1 MKKTIL
7 ILSGIFLFLII
18 SAIALPY
25 LFKDKIAAKIDQELA
40 NSVNATIYYDI
51 DQISLSIFKRFPN
64 ISATIE
70 DFGIIG
76 KEPFLGDTL
85 AQIEALRIDLNLRSV
100 LFDEFPTLTGI
111 HLDGGDLLIKV
122 LEDGRA
128 NYDIS
133 FPTVSEEP
141 ATESNFRV
149 GIDYL
154 EVSNLNLLYDD
165 RSLDFFVALGGI
177 KAKGTGEFTLDIYQ
191 LPIQVEALIADLSYE
206 KVNYLQ
212 NKTFKGETDM
222 TIDMNQ
228 MKFSFG
234 EGDFALN
241 DFLFGVDGFIALP
254 EEDIE
259 FDLSFLGKE
268 NSFKS
273 ILSLVPGIYTE
284 SFSSLETSGT
294 MDFKGFLKGIYNKT
308 SFPTFDVSLQVA
320 DGMFKYP
327 SLPEPVKNVNLELQV
342 SNSTNNLDNTSVSVP
357 TFNLDFGSNPISGR
371 FYLKDLISY
380 TIDGT
385 LKGKLDLEELTSIF
399 PIEGLALKGM
409 LDVNATAK
417 GTYDSVKNIIPT
429 IDANLNLANGY
440 VKSSDYPAP
449 IENLNVTAIMQN
461 TTGNINDFLVNLSK
475 FGFDLEGQGI
485 QGNLKISDFEALNW
499 DGRIKGGLDLAKILA
514 IFPMENMEIKGL
526 IAADIET
533 TGSYENIENKRFDR
547 LNTQGTMSLNGFSYT
562 SPDIPNPILISNAEA
577 DFTKQQINLT
587 AFDSKLGSSALQ
599 AKGYLSN
606 YMNYIL
612 QKDGILKGEL
622 ALSSANFNVNEW
634 MTESTVT
641 DSSSSALSVFELP
654 QNIDFTM
661 AVAAD
666 QVRYDNLNLKKV
678 NGKMILREGVL
689 TFSDASMNA
698 LDGRITLNGNYDPRI
713 LTAPKFALNLDL
725 SELSIPSAFQSFNT
739 IQAFAPIAQHLTG
752 VFSTKINFSGILGQD
767 MMPVLS
773 SLDGN
778 GLVKIVQT
786 ALTDSKIIAGITSLT
801 KLKDTNNLTLKN
813 ISIPIE
819 INDGLMQ
826 VKPFDLKLWDY
837 EAKLQGSAG
846 FDGSIN
852 YLLNLMV
859 PASKFG
865 SQANALLTNLLGN
878 QSNQETIIPIA
889 LNLTGTYNSPKI
901 SLAGGNSIESMLS
914 SALQS
919 RTGISAGS
927 IQDQVAEEFKAQQD
941 SMKQELKL
949 KASVVQDSVKKE
961 LEKQVNVGKDQA
973 IKEAKKLLKGFL
985 TPKQPVKPDTIKVN
999 NN

>member
-25 LFKDKIAAKIDQELA
+25 LFKNKIAAKINQELT

-85 AQIEALRIDLNLRSV
+85 AQIEVLRIDLNLRSV

-111 HLDGGDLLIKV
+111 HLDGGDFLIKV

-128 NYDIS
+128 NYEIS

-141 ATESNFRV
+141 ATDSNFKV

-177 KAKGTGEFTLDIYQ
+177 KAKGTGEFTQDVYQ
-191 LPIQVEALIADLSYE
+191 LPIQVEALIANLSYE

-212 NKTFKGETDM
+212 NKTFKGETAM

-294 MDFKGFLKGIYNKT
+294 MDFTGFLKGIYNKT

-327 SLPEPVKNVNLELQV
+327 SLPKPVKNVNLELQV
-342 SNSTNNLDNTSVSVP
+342 SNSTNNLDNTSVSIP

-429 IDANLNLANGY
+429 IDANLNLVNGY

-461 TTGNINDFLVNLSK
+461 TTGNMNDFLVNLSK

-499 DGRIKGGLDLAKILA
+499 DGKIKGGLDLAKILA

-547 LNTQGTMSLNGFSYT
+547 LNTQGSMSVNGFSYT

-577 DFTKQQINLT
+577 EFTKQQINLT

-606 YMNYIL
+606 YMNYIF

-622 ALSSANFNVNEW
+622 ALSSPNFNVNEW

-689 TFSDASMNA
+689 IFSDASMNA

-725 SELSIPSAFQSFNT
+725 SELSIPSAFQYFNT

-801 KLKDTNNLTLKN
+801 KLKNTNNLTLKN

-865 SQANALLTNLLGN
+865 SQANTLLTNLLGN

-961 LEKQVNVGKDQA
+961 LEKQVNLGKDQA

-985 TPKQPVKPDTIKVN
+985 TPKQPVKSDTTKVN